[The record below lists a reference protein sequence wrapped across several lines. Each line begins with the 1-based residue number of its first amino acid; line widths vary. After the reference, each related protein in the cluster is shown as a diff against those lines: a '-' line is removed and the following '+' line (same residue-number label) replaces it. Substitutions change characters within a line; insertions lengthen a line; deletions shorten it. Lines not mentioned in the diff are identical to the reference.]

1 MKNVGP
7 KRIRLYKIW
16 KREDNRRHE
25 FELRCV
31 VLKLVDDML
40 GSFEFDTPEHSMR
53 RPALAMAT
61 LLFYLHP
68 LCRRQM
74 PRSAE
79 RLFGVFR
86 SRLLAMERGGVEK
99 PCELLEVLL
108 EKAQDLRNFPQLH
121 GGHAAYD
128 TSEYLFKVTELIAC
142 CGQGLSIRY
151 DRLKK
156 VQFLSNTRIVES
168 EVYKKDFQAGLHV
181 SSFQLK
187 VVKWLLACLVG
198 LLTGIIGFAINLA
211 VENISAFKFL
221 KTSEYMENRRLDI
234 ACAILVASNLALVL
248 TSGLLCTYI
257 APAAAGSGIPDVKAY
272 LNGVNIPD
280 ILAPKTFFV
289 KVYLHWPVNIW
300 DHRICGRGPFYRQA
314 RAAGSY
320 RSLHSAFLNQ
330 GGFKYYHV
338 SWRWLRYVQN
348 DRDQQ
353 DLVTCGAAAGVA
365 AAFRAPVG
373 GVLFAV
379 EEVASWWKSSLLW
392 RAFFTPAM
400 VAIVLRTASN
410 FCSAHSCGLYGS
422 GGLIMYN
429 MGSVVIEF
437 GLEDLMSVIMLG
449 LIGVMGSALTYA
461 SGKIVLVYNGWHR
474 RYGSAAKMLHSIAIS
489 LITSTCAIGIPW
501 MSSCTACPSDS
512 DEKCPTAGSYGNF
525 KHFISPDG
533 YYNDLA
539 SLFFNTAC
547 FSTRM
552 RMFPVVTFN
561 GTERVKMILNV
572 LKTSSHNAFPIL
584 QVNASAETPYFHCLI
599 TRQQLIMVLMGR
611 RFFVS
616 ESFLEESFIL
626 ENYGKPEACASGKM
640 NDLEYTLKEQQ
651 MFVDL
656 YPYANTLSFTVV
668 DSTSLSKAY
677 SLFRGLGLRHLC
689 IVPKIPNGSPVL
701 GILARHNFM
710 PEHIFSLFP
719 HLQSKRWRKMH
730 LQRFYTRSVLKCRK
744 LWSTFV
750 Y

>member
-1 MKNVGP
+1 
-7 KRIRLYKIW
+7 
-16 KREDNRRHE
+16 
-25 FELRCV
+25 
-31 VLKLVDDML
+31 ML
-40 GSFEFDTPEHSMR
+40 GSFEFDTPKHSMR

-74 PRSAE
+74 PRFAE
-79 RLFGVFR
+79 RLFGGWLSLVIRKLFR

-280 ILAPKTFFV
+280 ILAPKTLFV
-289 KVYLHWPVNIW
+289 KVYLHWPTQGGEGLHTSITFALILVVRPSTSLFVDLTLLGNIW

-552 RMFPVVTFN
+552 RM
-561 GTERVKMILNV
+561 L
-572 LKTSSHNAFPIL
+572 
-584 QVNASAETPYFHCLI
+584 
-599 TRQQLIMVLMGR
+599 
-611 RFFVS
+611 
-616 ESFLEESFIL
+616 
-626 ENYGKPEACASGKM
+626 
-640 NDLEYTLKEQQ
+640 
-651 MFVDL
+651 
-656 YPYANTLSFTVV
+656 
-668 DSTSLSKAY
+668 
-677 SLFRGLGLRHLC
+677 
-689 IVPKIPNGSPVL
+689 
-701 GILARHNFM
+701 
-710 PEHIFSLFP
+710 
-719 HLQSKRWRKMH
+719 
-730 LQRFYTRSVLKCRK
+730 
-744 LWSTFV
+744 
-750 Y
+750 